1 MSGTDY
7 DTIVIGSGAGGLTAA
22 LCLAQAGQKVLVL
35 EQHYLPGGWCHSF
48 CLEGYRFSP
57 GVHYI
62 GRLGPGQEL
71 RQIYRGLG
79 VSRDL
84 AFCELN
90 PDGYDHAI
98 VGRERFDFPKGR
110 QRLAER
116 LKRRFPA
123 EQAGIEAYLATIE
136 RIHDELNQATR
147 LRSLGDALRLPYNF
161 RTVGRWALRT
171 GQDLIDHHVSDPLLK
186 AILATQTGDH
196 GLPPSRVSA
205 IVHAAIVDHYLEGG
219 YYPLGG
225 GYAIPKAFIRA
236 LQRAGGQIQ
245 VKARVERILL
255 EGGRVI
261 GVRLADG
268 QEIRAR
274 HVVSNAD
281 PEITFGRLVGRQHLG
296 WRLRRKLDRAT
307 YSITCLSL
315 FMAADMDLR
324 AAGLDSGNFW
334 LYRHEDVD
342 GIYRQMLRGDHGD
355 ETPPGLFL
363 TATTL
368 KDPSRMKRG
377 RHTLEAFT
385 FTNYERFSRWAG
397 SQVDGR
403 PADYEALKGRLAD
416 WMLGGIER
424 FLPGLRQNL
433 VFCELGTPL
442 TNQYYLNATQGNL
455 YGLDKS
461 RFKVGPLAFP
471 YKTAFEGLWL
481 CGASTMGGHGV
492 MGATAS
498 GLGAARAILGCR
510 TRDLLAADGPDIQI
524 YPAEAPEEWPARWRH
539 RMEGSQASAPAAA
552 VMAGQAGITAM

>member
-1 MSGTDY
+1 MADVDY
-7 DTIVIGSGAGGLTAA
+7 DVIVIGSGAGGLTAA
-22 LCLAQAGQKVLVL
+22 LCLAQAGHSVLVL

-48 CLEGYRFSP
+48 SLEGYRFSP

-62 GRLGPGQEL
+62 GRLAPGQPL
-71 RQIYRGLG
+71 NRIYRGLG
-79 VSRDL
+79 VSQDL
-84 AFCELN
+84 IFCELN

-98 VGRERFDFPKGR
+98 IGRERFDFPKGR

-116 LKRRFPA
+116 LKSRFPA
-123 EQAGIEAYLATIE
+123 EATGIEGYLQTIE
-136 RIHDELNQATR
+136 RIHYELNHAFR
-147 LRSLGDALRLPYNF
+147 FRGLGDVLRLPYNA
-161 RTVGRWALRT
+161 RTIGRWALRT
-171 GQDLIDHHVSDPLLK
+171 GQDLIDHHVTDPLLK
-186 AILATQTGDH
+186 AILATQAGDH

-205 IVHAAIVDHYLEGG
+205 PVHAAIVDHYVDGG

-236 LQRAGGQIQ
+236 LQRAGGQIR

-255 EGGRVI
+255 EGGRAM
-261 GVRLADG
+261 GVRLTDG
-268 QEIRAR
+268 QELRAG

-281 PEITFGRLVGRQHLG
+281 PEITFGQLVGRQHLG
-296 WRLRRKLDRAT
+296 WRLRRKLNRAT
-307 YSITCLSL
+307 YSVTALSL

-334 LYRHEDVD
+334 LYDRADVN
-342 GIYRQMLRGDHGD
+342 GIYRQMLRGDHDG

-368 KDPSRMKRG
+368 KDPSKMKRG
-377 RHTLEAFT
+377 HHTLEAFT
-385 FTNYERFSRWAG
+385 FTRYDRFSRWAT

-403 PADYEALKGRLAD
+403 PADYEALKGRLAQ
-416 WMLGGIER
+416 WMLGGLER
-424 FLPGLRQNL
+424 LVPDLRQHL

-442 TNQYYLNATQGNL
+442 TNQYYLNATEGNL

-461 RFKVGPLAFP
+461 RFNVGPLAFP
-471 YKTAFEGLWL
+471 YKSAFDGLWL

-498 GLGAARAILGCR
+498 GLGVARAILGCR
-510 TRDLLAADGPDIQI
+510 PADLLRANGPEIQI
-524 YPAEAPEEWPARWRH
+524 VPAEAPQTWPAPLRR
-539 RMEGSQASAPAAA
+539 RIEGADRS
-552 VMAGQAGITAM
+552 